1 MDGVC
6 LVSIAGYGRDYDEQ
20 RSYGARYEV
29 YDAHLAIGDM
39 IESLDLRD
47 KSYYLSPTNS
57 PCIVEL
63 YAM

>member
-20 RSYGARYEV
+20 RSYDARYEV

-39 IESLDLRD
+39 IEGLDLSD
-47 KSYYLSPTNS
+47 KRYYLSLTNC

-63 YAM
+63 YTM